1 MAELRLEPGALAWD
15 PGALSTSGHRLQ
27 GALAVG
33 QAVKCGALLA
43 LAAVVWTSS
52 ASLLFLVYPVALEGG
67 HWANWSSVD
76 AEGRVEV
83 ASPWLTQE
91 ALKAKGAVLLWRSFG
106 SPVSCVLLFWVSFV
120 LLFCFVCC

>member
-1 MAELRLEPGALAWD
+1 M
-15 PGALSTSGHRLQ
+15 
-27 GALAVG
+27 G

-67 HWANWSSVD
+67 HWANWSGVD
-76 AEGRVEV
+76 AEGGVEV

-91 ALKAKGAVLLWRSFG
+91 ALKAKGIALLGKNVG
-106 SPVSCVLLFWVSFV
+106 SPVSFVLLFWVSFV